1 MIRTTSFYPFMNLL
15 HITQEFHED
24 KAIVKT
30 KSLKHEREF
39 EFSYKDIEEISD
51 SFSPNNSQGNFGFW
65 MIVSA
70 AFSLGVFNFF
80 ISRYPFLL
88 HIVQVIFTCGILLLA
103 TSFKK
108 TWRIFFSD
116 NNGNVLTAIKQTPKN
131 RDLIPQIMEMIRA
144 NSNRLQEIS
153 VTNPFPE
160 EPASLELVYYNL
172 SDWVKTTDKFYEDK
186 VIGYQK
192 TIFEEGVYQVKYSQL
207 SGEVYR
213 GKTSIEVWGWS
224 LTLFTLIASLIGGFL
239 FGFGIKLD
247 ITLLRGGLYT
257 IYVFLSLFLL
267 SLPISLIKRD
277 TIGFYNKN
285 GKIEYWAQLNKKDKN
300 KLEEIIKFVQSKII
314 ANQNT
319 QPLKE
324 Y

>member
-1 MIRTTSFYPFMNLL
+1 
-15 HITQEFHED
+15 
-24 KAIVKT
+24 
-30 KSLKHEREF
+30 
-39 EFSYKDIEEISD
+39 
-51 SFSPNNSQGNFGFW
+51 

-257 IYVFLSLFLL
+257 IYVFFALFLL

-285 GKIEYWAQLNKKDKN
+285 GKIEYWAQVNKKDKN